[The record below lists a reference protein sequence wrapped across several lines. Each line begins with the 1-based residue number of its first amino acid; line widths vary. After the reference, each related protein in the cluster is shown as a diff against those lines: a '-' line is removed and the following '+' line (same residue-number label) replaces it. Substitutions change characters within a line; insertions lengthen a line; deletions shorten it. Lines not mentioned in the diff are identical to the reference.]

1 MAANGFCCGMMGAG
15 AAPNWKA
22 GAAATTGAAVCPAL
36 EPAEKLKLG
45 ADCAEKE
52 NGGLWP
58 PLASLLLLLL
68 LLLPEPNWKGVAAGW
83 LLLTAELPPNSN
95 IFFACGSSV
104 EAAVTAAA
112 PPNGLPLAIPP
123 NPEGAAPKAGA
134 DDWPKMDV
142 AAD

>member
-1 MAANGFCCGMMGAG
+1 MMGPAAPAE

-22 GAAATTGAAVCPAL
+22 GAAATTGAAVWPAFD
-36 EPAEKLKLG
+36 PAVKLKLG
-45 ADCAEKE
+45 VECAENE
-52 NGGLWP
+52 NGLFP
-58 PLASLLLLLL
+58 PSLLLLLL

-95 IFFACGSSV
+95 IFLACGSSV